1 MKYDLCCQ
9 DIGDQTKD
17 GDLQE
22 SNAIGEREHGKK
34 TVIVPKNSHIPV
46 QQRVS
51 NIFDPKVCKAID
63 WTEKDVGVQSAP
75 LVAAAATPLPETK
88 KPEDALKEMPG
99 LAPGSSGVLPSSGP
113 PVCASGSQATAAEK
127 TQQQHVKEVLAA
139 ARTGLLLYHVVVFCA
154 SSIEQLNNDVIAIEF
169 FPETCARIGKAPG
182 TYDKYDH
189 QQLVETCVE
198 LSI

>member
-17 GDLQE
+17 GDLQG

-63 WTEKDVGVQSAP
+63 WTEKDVGVQSVP
-75 LVAAAATPLPETK
+75 LVAATPLPETK
-88 KPEDALKEMPG
+88 KPEDASKEMPG
-99 LAPGSSGVLPSSGP
+99 LAPGSSGVVPSSGP

-127 TQQQHVKEVLAA
+127 TQQLHVKEVLAA